1 MVDLKEER
9 RWREPFREEEER
21 RTPEG
26 MGMEREGAP
35 PGSSVEEEGGGRNWE
50 RGAGMERVE
59 WSSPGFGAVVAVVV
73 P

>member
-35 PGSSVEEEGGGRNWE
+35 TGEEEEAAAEEGGGRN
-50 RGAGMERVE
+50 
-59 WSSPGFGAVVAVVV
+59 
-73 P
+73 